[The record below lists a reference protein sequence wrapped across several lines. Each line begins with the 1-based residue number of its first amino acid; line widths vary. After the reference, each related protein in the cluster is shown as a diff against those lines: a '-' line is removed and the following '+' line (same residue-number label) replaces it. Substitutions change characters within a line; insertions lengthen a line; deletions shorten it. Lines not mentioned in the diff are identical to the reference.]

1 MNRPYRMERPM
12 DREELNE
19 RINEMMKERKLKDH
33 IEMLEYH
40 KKRDKAMKELRD
52 KINSFPSKEEQIRI
66 YQAQIAE
73 LQDKIKR
80 LQSGR

>member
-40 KKRDKAMKELRD
+40 KKRDKAMQELRD

>member
-1 MNRPYRMERPM
+1 MERPM

-40 KKRDKAMKELRD
+40 KKRDKAMQELRD

>member
-40 KKRDKAMKELRD
+40 KKRDEAMKELRD